1 MDSSIF
7 SWISFKNLRRNGKF
21 DEDHDPLEDWLET
34 MLSKV
39 GERLTVGAGE
49 VETGTTTFG
58 AEFAMETG
66 TTTFGAEFE
75 IGGEFTT
82 TFCATGIA

>member
-1 MDSSIF
+1 
-7 SWISFKNLRRNGKF
+7 
-21 DEDHDPLEDWLET
+21 

-75 IGGEFTT
+75 IGGEFAT
-82 TFCATGIA
+82 TFCATGIAQAEAADPIYIYPNEIMPQSKSII

>member
-1 MDSSIF
+1 M
-7 SWISFKNLRRNGKF
+7 
-21 DEDHDPLEDWLET
+21 

-39 GERLTVGAGE
+39 GERLAVGAGE

-66 TTTFGAEFE
+66 TTTFGAEYA
-75 IGGEFTT
+75 T
-82 TFCATGIA
+82 TFCATGIAQAEAADPIYIDPNDTIPQSKSII